1 MTYDSLVEDVIKYSE
16 RNDESFVTQI
26 PRLIM
31 LTEQS
36 IAAEIKTL
44 IQLNVVNTTLAAGDS
59 VLEKPV
65 RWRKTVSMK
74 INGEPVLNRYM

>member
-1 MTYDSLVEDVIKYSE
+1 MSAANMTYDSLVEDVIKYAE

-44 IQLNVVNTTLAAGDS
+44 LQLNVVNTTIASGDS
-59 VLEKPV
+59 
-65 RWRKTVSMK
+65 TVESRFV
-74 INGEPVLNRYM
+74 GARRSA